1 MELLVCLAYHVC
13 SMFLWYICEQASPST
28 DTKIV
33 SWPFLRFHCYEIKSV
48 ESLVK
53 DCLFFLCDRLQNC
66 IPKCGYALGWAFTT
80 GGKGPTNRFKFEFSE
95 ECRISEFLAGWEFI
109 KAIF

>member
-13 SMFLWYICEQASPST
+13 SMFLWYICEQGSPSI

-33 SWPFLRFHCYEIKSV
+33 SWPYLRFHCYEIKSV
-48 ESLVK
+48 ESFVK
-53 DCLFFLCDRLQNC
+53 DFFFC
-66 IPKCGYALGWAFTT
+66 AT
-80 GGKGPTNRFKFEFSE
+80 GCRTVSLNVDMLSVGPSRPEVMGLPTGLNLYFRKSVAG
-95 ECRISEFLAGWEFI
+95 ISEFLAGWEFM